1 MKKVVSISLCYCGKK
16 NRCRK
21 EGKQAKSFF
30 CIMVLTVDLP
40 LAGKYGRK
48 FLFALLCLTL
58 PSYHTAVPGA
68 YSTEI
73 G

>member
-1 MKKVVSISLCYCGKK
+1 
-16 NRCRK
+16 
-21 EGKQAKSFF
+21 
-30 CIMVLTVDLP
+30 MVLAVDLP
-40 LAGKYGRK
+40 PAGNSGGK
-48 FLFALLCLTL
+48 FLFALLCLRL